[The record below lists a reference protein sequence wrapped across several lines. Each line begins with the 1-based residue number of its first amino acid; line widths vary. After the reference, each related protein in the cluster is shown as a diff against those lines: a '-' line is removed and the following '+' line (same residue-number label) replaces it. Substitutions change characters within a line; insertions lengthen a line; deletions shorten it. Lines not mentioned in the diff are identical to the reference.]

1 MPGVLGRIRTCG
13 LSVRSAALYPLS
25 YEDALPRT
33 YPLSREDY
41 STVPGLC
48 QSQVTR
54 RGCTVKGY
62 TEICN

>member
-1 MPGVLGRIRTCG
+1 
-13 LSVRSAALYPLS
+13 
-25 YEDALPRT
+25 LPRT

-54 RGCTVKGY
+54 RGCAVKDN